1 MAGGQ
6 GQGNGGRGFECFVDF
21 VLYQIKREQVVQC
34 LGELI
39 ALNSEVANLVTDIIA
54 SKHT

>member
-1 MAGGQ
+1 MEYLKYLK
-6 GQGNGGRGFECFVDF
+6 FKCVDW
-21 VLYQIKREQVVQC
+21 QIKRDQVVQC

-54 SKHT
+54 SKNHR

>member
-6 GQGNGGRGFECFVDF
+6 GQGKGGRGFTCLADF
-21 VLYQIKREQVVQC
+21 VFFQIKREQVVQC